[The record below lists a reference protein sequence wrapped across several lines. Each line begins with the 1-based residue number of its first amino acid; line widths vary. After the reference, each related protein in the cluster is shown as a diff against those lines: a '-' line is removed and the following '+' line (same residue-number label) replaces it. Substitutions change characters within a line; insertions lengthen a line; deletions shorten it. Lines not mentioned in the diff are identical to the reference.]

1 MSLRVLMV
9 SPGYPAEMPQ
19 FTRALARVGA
29 DVVGLGDQSRDAL
42 PEVARAH
49 LAHHL
54 QVATLW
60 DEAAVVREVHRFSRQ
75 VRIDRVECLWEPGM
89 ILAAKLREALGLPGM
104 TVEETMP
111 FRDKEIMKRRLDAAG
126 IRTPR
131 HARAGTAAAVREA
144 AERIGYPVIVKPIA
158 GAGSAD
164 TWRCDSRA
172 DLEAA
177 IGRIRHVEEV
187 SVEEF
192 VEAEEFTF
200 DTICADGRIAFENV
214 CWYKPRPLEQRQLEW
229 VSPQSFALRD
239 LGRPEIRGGRE
250 MGRRV
255 LDALGFRTGFTHME
269 WYRKHDGETVF
280 GEIGARPPGARL
292 VDIMNYCTDNDTYV
306 GWAEAACFGRVHRV
320 FERKWN
326 VAVTFK
332 RAQGQGRIQR
342 IEGLD
347 RLRAEYGP
355 CFVEVNLT
363 PVGAPRRDWR
373 HTLVGDG
380 YIVVRHPELQ
390 PLLQLADRVAREVQ
404 LYAG

>member
-1 MSLRVLMV
+1 MSLRVLML
-9 SPGYPAEMPQ
+9 SPGYPAEMPY
-19 FTRALARVGA
+19 FTRGLAQVGA
-29 DVVGLGDQSRDAL
+29 EVVGLGDQPAGAL

-60 DEAAVVREVHRFSRQ
+60 DEAAVVREVQRFASQ

-89 ILAAKLREALGLPGM
+89 ILAARLREALGLPGM
-104 TVEETMP
+104 TVEETVP
-111 FRDKEIMKRRLDAAG
+111 FRDKEVMKRRLDAAG

-131 HARAGTAAAVREA
+131 HARASTAAAVREA
-144 AERIGYPVIVKPIA
+144 ADRIGYPVIVKPIA

-164 TWRCDSRA
+164 TWRCDSRS

-200 DTICADGRIAFENV
+200 DTICADGRLLFENV

-239 LGRPEIRGGRE
+239 LGRPEIQGGRE

-306 GWAEAACFGRVHRV
+306 GWAEAACYGRTSRV

-363 PVGAPRRDWR
+363 PIGAPRRDWR
-373 HTLVGDG
+373 NTLVGDG
-380 YIVVRHPELQ
+380 YIVVRHPDLR
-390 PLLQLADRVAREVQ
+390 PLLELADRVAREVQ
-404 LYAG
+404 LHAG

>member
-1 MSLRVLMV
+1 MSLRVLMI
-9 SPGYPAEMPQ
+9 SPGYPAEMPY
-19 FTRALARVGA
+19 FTRGLARVGA
-29 DVVGLGDQSRDAL
+29 QVIGLGDQPREAL
-42 PEVARAH
+42 PEIAREH
-49 LAHHL
+49 VAHHL
-54 QVATLW
+54 QVRTLW
-60 DEAAVVREVHRFSRQ
+60 DEPSVVREVQRFSRQ

-104 TVEETMP
+104 TVEETLP
-111 FRDKEIMKRRLDAAG
+111 FRDKEVMKRRLDAAG
-126 IRTPR
+126 VRTPR
-131 HARAGTAAAVREA
+131 HARAATATEVREA
-144 AERIGYPVIVKPIA
+144 AERIGYPLIVKPIA

-164 TWRCDSRA
+164 THRCESRA
-172 DLEAA
+172 ELERALQL
-177 IGRIRHVEEV
+177 IRHVDEV

-192 VEAEEFTF
+192 IDAEEFTF
-200 DTICADGRIAFENV
+200 DTICADGAFAFENV
-214 CWYKPRPLEQRQLEW
+214 CWYKPRPLEQRQFEW

-239 LGRPEIRGGRE
+239 LGRPEIQGGRE

-269 WYRKHDGETVF
+269 WYRKHDGEVVF

-306 GWAEAACFGRVHRV
+306 AWAEAACFGRTTRQ

-332 RAQGQGRIQR
+332 RAQGQGRIR
-342 IEGLD
+342 SIEGLD

-363 PVGAPRRDWR
+363 PVGSPRRNWKS
-373 HTLVGDG
+373 TLVGDG
-380 YIVVRHPELQ
+380 YIIVRHPELQ
-390 PLLQLADRVAREVQ
+390 PLLTLADRVAREVQ

>member
-1 MSLRVLMV
+1 MSLRVLMI
-9 SPGYPAEMPQ
+9 SPGYPAEMPW
-19 FTRALARVGA
+19 FTRGLAVVGA
-29 DVVGLGDQSRDAL
+29 DVIGLGDQPQEAL
-42 PEVARAH
+42 PEIARQH
-49 LAHHL
+49 VAHHL
-54 QVATLW
+54 QVASLW
-60 DEAAVVREVHRFSRQ
+60 DEAAVVEEVRRFSRQ

-89 ILAAKLREALGLPGM
+89 ILAARLREALGLPGM
-104 TVEETMP
+104 TVDETLP

-131 HARAGTAAAVREA
+131 HARAATADAVREA
-144 AERIGYPVIVKPIA
+144 AERIGWPVIVKPIA

-200 DTICADGRIAFENV
+200 DTICADGRMAFENV
-214 CWYKPRPLEQRQLEW
+214 CWYKPRPLDQRQLEW

-239 LGRPEIRGGRE
+239 LDMPEIQGGRE

-306 GWAEAACFGRVHRV
+306 GWAEAACYGRTNRV

-332 RAQGQGRIQR
+332 RAHGQGRIQR

-363 PVGAPRRDWR
+363 PIGAPRRDWR
-373 HTLVGDG
+373 QTLVGDG
-380 YIVVRHPELQ
+380 YVVVRHPELQ
-390 PLLQLADRVAREVQ
+390 PLLHLADRVAREVQ